1 MLWTTK
7 TVYNDAAF
15 FRVVPSFVVQFGI
28 AGTPAENAKWKAAI
42 KDDPVVAS
50 NKVGTLTYATAG
62 PNTRT
67 SQLFINLADNTN
79 LDSQGFAPF
88 GRVIKG
94 LDVVR
99 AIINPTPSS
108 SGGVD
113 QHAYETQGNAWIK
126 AAYPNINSIRYM
138 TMVEPP
144 ASPVVGQTLP
154 SQPQGGSLPSSTAL
168 PSSSKGWADASS
180 ELGAARAPTPE
191 ESSEIV
197 AVLGSIAGGLVLFFF
212 LLLWSIRAWQC
223 WTGRD
228 PLSRSQLLSKE
239 VAPAPEMTGEGG
251 SPEAATM
258 EMAEVSAQSPTTGP
272 P

>member
-1 MLWTTK
+1 M
-7 TVYNDAAF
+7 
-15 FRVVPSFVVQFGI
+15 VPSFVVQFGI
-28 AGTPAENAKWKAAI
+28 AGTPAENVKWKAAI

-99 AIINPTPSS
+99 AITNPTPSS

-126 AAYPNINSIRYM
+126 AAYPNINSIRNM

-144 ASPVVGQTLP
+144 ATPVVGQTLP
-154 SQPQGGSLPSSTAL
+154 SQPQRGSLPSPTAL

-191 ESSEIV
+191 ESSEII

-239 VAPAPEMTGEGG
+239 GAAAPEMTDEAG
-251 SPEAATM
+251 SPEAATI

>member
-1 MLWTTK
+1 MSAGLGL
-7 TVYNDAAF
+7 DLEAALDEHACA
-15 FRVVPSFVVQFGI
+15 FRV
-28 AGTPAENAKWKAAI
+28 ALL
-42 KDDPVVAS
+42 PV
-50 NKVGTLTYATAG
+50 GATDTATFRG
-62 PNTRT
+62 
-67 SQLFINLADNTN
+67 LADRVRNFTA
-79 LDSQGFAPF
+79 LDLFAITHGKRRGKLRLRFVEAGGGPSDWDELYPQ
-88 GRVIKG
+88 RR
-94 LDVVR
+94 VR
-99 AIINPTPSS
+99 A
-108 SGGVD
+108 
-113 QHAYETQGNAWIK
+113 
-126 AAYPNINSIRYM
+126 
-138 TMVEPP
+138 
-144 ASPVVGQTLP
+144 VVGLCHFPCERNLSESFRSFMQRVEDFP
-154 SQPQGGSLPSSTAL
+154 STTQVRCLVFEP
-168 PSSSKGWADASS
+168 
-180 ELGAARAPTPE
+180 PE